1 MGKPRATALWCF
13 RGKTNRPNKHMC
25 HVFIAEGLSAP
36 KRGQDP
42 VRSDSEWRIA
52 LRPFRTR
59 AVVQPLCFAK
69 AARPPR
75 SHACDP
81 LVVKY
86 PK

>member
-52 LRPFRTR
+52 LRPFRTMSCCSAFMLR
-59 AVVQPLCFAK
+59 ESSQTSKV
-69 AARPPR
+69 AR
-75 SHACDP
+75 
-81 LVVKY
+81 V
-86 PK
+86 